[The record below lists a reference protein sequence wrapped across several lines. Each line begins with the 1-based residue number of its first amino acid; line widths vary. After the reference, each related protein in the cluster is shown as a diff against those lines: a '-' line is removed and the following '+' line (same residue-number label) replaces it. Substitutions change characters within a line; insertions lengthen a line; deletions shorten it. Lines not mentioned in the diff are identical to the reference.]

1 MMFCLTIIVSLQMQD
16 LARNSKVSTHMFS
29 SICGSSEDSC
39 SNNNHEE
46 EDGRNLMKEQ
56 NNTENKN
63 DS

>member
-1 MMFCLTIIVSLQMQD
+1 MQD